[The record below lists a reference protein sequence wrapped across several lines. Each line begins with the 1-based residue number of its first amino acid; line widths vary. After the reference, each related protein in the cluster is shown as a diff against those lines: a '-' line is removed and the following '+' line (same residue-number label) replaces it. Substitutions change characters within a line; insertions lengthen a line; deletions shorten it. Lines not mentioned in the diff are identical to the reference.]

1 MKKDLEMLRELSLA
15 EQLGRLHRLWRTVA
29 DLELAPLGLTH
40 PRWTALWKLSRLG
53 GPLRQKALAEAL
65 GIGLTPLGG
74 HLSQKTL
81 AEALEIELPSLMRT
95 LGQLEDQGLIERH
108 CCSQDKRA
116 RIVTLTPA
124 GMALVD
130 QIEGRIIAV
139 PRELLTG
146 ISQQELAQFE
156 GIVHRISA
164 NALGKIAAQHEE
176 RE

>member
-1 MKKDLEMLRELSLA
+1 MMKDLEMLRELSLA
-15 EQLGRLHRLWRTVA
+15 ERVGRLHRLWRTVA

-53 GPLRQKALAEAL
+53 G
-65 GIGLTPLGG
+65 

-95 LGQLEDQGLIERH
+95 LGQLEEQGLVERH

-116 RIVTLTPA
+116 RIVCVTPA
-124 GMALVD
+124 GQTLLD
-130 QIEGRIIAV
+130 QIADRIMNIR
-139 PRELLTG
+139 RELLGG
-146 ISQQELAQFE
+146 IDEQTLQLFE
-156 GIVHRISA
+156 ATVQRISA
-164 NALGKIAAQHEE
+164 NALSKIEQHHDRQAGGDTSPPETDTE

>member
-1 MKKDLEMLRELSLA
+1 MMKDLEMLRELSLA
-15 EQLGRLHRLWRTVA
+15 ERVGRLHRLWRTVA

-53 GPLRQKALAEAL
+53 G
-65 GIGLTPLGG
+65 

-95 LGQLEDQGLIERH
+95 LGLLEEQGLVERH

-116 RIVTLTPA
+116 RIVTLTPE
-124 GMALVD
+124 GKALLD
-130 QIEGRIIAV
+130 QIEDRIMDI
-139 PRELLTG
+139 RRDLLTG
-146 ISQQELAQFE
+146 ISQRELEQFE
-156 GIVHRISA
+156 DIVHRISA
-164 NALGKIAAQHEE
+164 NALGKIGSQSEE

>member
-1 MKKDLEMLRELSLA
+1 MGKDLEMLRELSLA

-53 GPLRQKALAEAL
+53 G
-65 GIGLTPLGG
+65 

-95 LGQLEDQGLIERH
+95 LGQLEEQGLIERH

-124 GMALVD
+124 GACAAACPATPGGMGGGAATLMPTPITAWRWRPWV
-130 QIEGRIIAV
+130 QISMRM
-139 PRELLTG
+139 PPSLRWRY
-146 ISQQELAQFE
+146 
-156 GIVHRISA
+156 HRSLGHFTRSSCRCCRSSA
-164 NALGKIAAQHEE
+164 CARL
-176 RE
+176 

>member
-1 MKKDLEMLRELSLA
+1 MMKDLEMLRELSLA
-15 EQLGRLHRLWRTVA
+15 ERVGRLHRLWRTVA

-53 GPLRQKALAEAL
+53 G
-65 GIGLTPLGG
+65 

-95 LGQLEDQGLIERH
+95 LGLLEEQGLVERH

-124 GMALVD
+124 GKALLD
-130 QIEGRIIAV
+130 QIEDRIMDI
-139 PRELLTG
+139 RRDLLTG
-146 ISQQELAQFE
+146 ISQRELEQFE
-156 GIVHRISA
+156 DIVHRISA
-164 NALGKIAAQHEE
+164 NALGKIDSQSEE

>member
-1 MKKDLEMLRELSLA
+1 MEKDLEMLRELSLA
-15 EQLGRLHRLWRTVA
+15 ERLGRLHRLWRTVA

-53 GPLRQKALAEAL
+53 GHLGQKA
-65 GIGLTPLGG
+65 
-74 HLSQKTL
+74 L

-95 LGQLEDQGLIERH
+95 LGQLEEQGLIERH
-108 CCSQDKRA
+108 CCNQDKRA

-124 GMALVD
+124 GKALLD
-130 QIEGRIIAV
+130 HIEDRIMTI
-139 PRELLTG
+139 RQELLAG

-156 GIVHRISA
+156 EIVHRISA
-164 NALGKIAAQHEE
+164 NALDKIANQNHE